1 MAALLQSRR
10 RASPVYAHRAEL
22 GYRCENLRT
31 QRLFRLH
38 HLGRRARELLL
49 DRCLPQ
55 ASQLPRSQARDRLPC
70 RDVRCR
76 QNRNRGKS
84 SGTQLI
90 QDLHNDGVWKV
101 VEYKPPPGA
110 DKIMRLHACS
120 DRFESGRVVLP
131 RNAPWLDEYILEL
144 IGFPGTKHDDQVDST
159 TQALDYLREPDLVAT
174 YVKAFLG

>member
-1 MAALLQSRR
+1 MI
-10 RASPVYAHRAEL
+10 E
-22 GYRCENLRT
+22 
-31 QRLFRLH
+31 
-38 HLGRRARELLL
+38 
-49 DRCLPQ
+49 
-55 ASQLPRSQARDRLPC
+55 
-70 RDVRCR
+70 
-76 QNRNRGKS
+76 GKS

-90 QDLHNDGVWKV
+90 QDLQNDGVWKV

-110 DKIMRLHACS
+110 DKVMRLHACS